1 MKCTSGESKMS
12 KKSYK
17 KIISTIEDML
27 NSGRWHI
34 SDYLGNSS
42 LDDMA
47 VLDEFMEEL
56 KEELE
61 IDDSE

>member
-1 MKCTSGESKMS
+1 MS
-12 KKSYK
+12 KKGYK

-42 LDDMA
+42 IDDTA

-61 IDDSE
+61 SDDSE